1 MRSTFMG
8 LETNKR
14 GLYTQQSAL
23 YTTGHNISNA
33 NTLGYS
39 RQRVN
44 MESTTGYPGVGLN
57 SGTMPGFLGTGVQ
70 SGSIQRIRDSFVDQ
84 QYRQESNK
92 LGYWESHSQAISQM
106 EDVLNEP
113 SHYGLQKS
121 LSQFWQA
128 LQDLATNPNENG
140 TRAVAVRRGEAVADS
155 FNYMHKSLT
164 EIQTN
169 IGTEIEQS
177 AEKINSILTQIAELN
192 GQIKNVEP
200 NGYVPNDL
208 YDERDLL
215 LDELSTFVPI
225 TVEYH
230 DSGGRSVKGV
240 AEGWAVVHMKLQDG
254 STVELVNG
262 TKAGEVEI
270 NPSSLVGTNKENILV
285 DGITVTTPDGSSKSI
300 QHDGLAVTGKL
311 KSLIDAYGTADG
323 EGLYPDMIQK
333 LNTMATAFA
342 NKFNE
347 IYSSGYPLEGNDGP
361 ENFFDTS
368 GPIDAS
374 TIRVSEELINKPNAF
389 RASDVENEEGN
400 GKIAQLLGDLQF
412 VQLEGLGEATLENY
426 FQGVIGDLGVEGLEA
441 NKLLSNTIVLLG
453 AVEQRR
459 SSISSVSLDEEMTDM
474 IRFQQ
479 AYNASARMMTVIDET
494 LEKIISGMG
503 VVGR

>member
-23 YTTGHNISNA
+23 FTTGHNISNA

-128 LQDLATNPNENG
+128 LQDLATNPNESG

-164 EIQTN
+164 DIQTN
-169 IGTEIEQS
+169 IGTEIQHS
-177 AEKINSILTQIAELN
+177 SEKINSILTQIAELN
-192 GQIKNVEP
+192 NQIKNVEP

-215 LDELSTFVPI
+215 LDELSMYVPV

-230 DSGGRSVKGV
+230 SSGGRSVEGV
-240 AEGWAVVHMKLQDG
+240 AEGWAVVNMKLEDG

-262 TKAGEVEI
+262 VKAGKIDV
-270 NPSSLVGTNKENILV
+270 NPTSLVGDDKTNLMVE
-285 DGITVTTPDGSSKSI
+285 GITITTPDGSNESI
-300 QHDGLAVTGKL
+300 DHDQLAVTGKF
-311 KSLIDAYGTADG
+311 KSLIDAYGTSDG
-323 EGLYPDMIQK
+323 EGLYPNMLDQ
-333 LNTMATAFA
+333 LNEMASAFA
-342 NKFNE
+342 NQFNE
-347 IYSSGYPLEGNDGP
+347 IYSGGFPLKGNEGP
-361 ENFFDTS
+361 KNFFDTS
-368 GPIDAS
+368 EPIDAS
-374 TIRVSEELINKPNAF
+374 TIRVTSELIENPNAF

-400 GKIAQLLGDLQF
+400 GKIAQQLSELQF
-412 VQLEGLGEATLENY
+412 AQLEDLDGATFENY

-441 NKLLSNTIVLLG
+441 NKLLENTVVLLG

-494 LEKIISGMG
+494 LEKIIGGMG